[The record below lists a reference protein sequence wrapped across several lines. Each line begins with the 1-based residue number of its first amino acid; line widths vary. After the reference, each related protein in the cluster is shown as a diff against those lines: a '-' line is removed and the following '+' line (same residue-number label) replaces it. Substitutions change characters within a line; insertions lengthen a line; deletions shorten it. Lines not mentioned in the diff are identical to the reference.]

1 MKGEAMDD
9 YLEELDELLLNQFD
23 EGMLLSELDGFLT
36 GIIVSPDM
44 VQPSAWLKQVWGP
57 DTPKFDAPEGLQ
69 HFFDLVMRHYN
80 EILSSLDEPDGFA
93 PILEVDTRSDETLWE
108 LWIEGFSKAM
118 KLAPRG
124 WNRIRA
130 SDDEGPKAAIMGITE
145 LAAFADGRHQ
155 LTEEEEDRWDREAPD
170 LIPIWVLMLHEWRL
184 ENDQIRPVSATGG
197 KVGRNDPCPC
207 GPGKKYKKCCGLN

>member
-1 MKGEAMDD
+1 MDD
-9 YLEELDELLLNQFD
+9 YLNELDQLLLHQFD

-44 VQPSAWLKQVWGP
+44 VPPSTWLKRVWGS
-57 DTPKFDAPEGLQ
+57 TVPKFGAPERLQ
-69 HFFDLVMRHYN
+69 HFFDLVMQHYN
-80 EILSSLDEPDGFA
+80 EVLASLDDPDGFN
-93 PILEVDTRSDETLWE
+93 PILETDTRTDETLWE

-130 SDDEGPKAAIMGITE
+130 SDDEGPKAALAGIST
-145 LAAFADGRHQ
+145 LAAFYDGRER
-155 LTEEEEDRWDREAPD
+155 LTREEEDRWDREAPA
-170 LIPIWVLMLHEWRL
+170 LIPIWISMLHEWRL
-184 ENDQIRPVSATGG
+184 ENDKQRPTTGG

-207 GPGKKYKKCCGLN
+207 GSGKKYKKCCGLN